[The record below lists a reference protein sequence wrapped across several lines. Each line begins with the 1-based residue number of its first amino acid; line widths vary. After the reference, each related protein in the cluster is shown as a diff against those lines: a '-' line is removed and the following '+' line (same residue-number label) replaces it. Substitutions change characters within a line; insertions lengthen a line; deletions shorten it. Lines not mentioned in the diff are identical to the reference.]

1 MADRGILPKFLGER
15 NQHGSPTYGV
25 LLSASG
31 VVCLGWLS
39 FSQVVDMLNLLFC
52 FGQAIEFCAFLHLR
66 RTQPDMPRPF
76 KIGVGLVGMCV
87 MLAFPLMFIFVIISF
102 SSLTSLVI
110 SSTLA
115 ALGVLVWYLLEFLK
129 ASKICIFENKPVHV
143 KGTQG
148 IELLHLTS
156 PSPNG
161 AEVRAWRWRRLF
173 SVSIP
178 SHCLLRRS
186 TPLDSH
192 CLMPLLPTYL
202 PSSLPSC
209 RSLSLSPRKQ
219 SLLYIHTHTKMF
231 DLDIVS
237 ICF

>member
-1 MADRGILPKFLGER
+1 MQLLRIYSILVAYLLNRIPILFLLFLFVSFRQVAGMADRGILPKFLGER

-129 ASKICIFENKPVHV
+129 AFKICIFENKPVHV

-161 AEVRAWRWRRLF
+161 AEVRA
-173 SVSIP
+173 
-178 SHCLLRRS
+178 
-186 TPLDSH
+186 
-192 CLMPLLPTYL
+192 
-202 PSSLPSC
+202 
-209 RSLSLSPRKQ
+209 
-219 SLLYIHTHTKMF
+219 
-231 DLDIVS
+231 
-237 ICF
+237 